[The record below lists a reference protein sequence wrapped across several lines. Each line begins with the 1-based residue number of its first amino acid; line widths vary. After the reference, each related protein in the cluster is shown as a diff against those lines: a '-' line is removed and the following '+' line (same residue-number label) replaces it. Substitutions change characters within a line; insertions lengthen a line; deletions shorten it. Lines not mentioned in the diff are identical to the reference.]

1 MSHRTV
7 TDVRRAVEALL
18 AWEGTAELTGSSRHE
33 AVAATCQQIA
43 VERARHAM
51 ETGLSDAERALLRV
65 IELDAMTRTRIETS
79 RAAIARTL
87 AHLEETSRAAIAKSL
102 ALLEA
107 SEPAAPG
114 PDVLTW
120 IPSQAAE

>member
-7 TDVRRAVEALL
+7 TDVRRALEALL
-18 AWEGTAELTGSSRHE
+18 AWECTAELTGSGRHE

-43 VERARHAM
+43 VERTRCAL
-51 ETGLSDAERALLRV
+51 ETTLSDAERALLRV
-65 IELDAMTRTRIETS
+65 IEMDAMTQTRIETT

-87 AHLEETSRAAIAKSL
+87 AR
-102 ALLEA
+102 LEA

>member
-18 AWEGTAELTGSSRHE
+18 AWEDTAALTGSSRHE
-33 AVAATCQQIA
+33 AVAAICQQIA
-43 VERARHAM
+43 VERARQAL
-51 ETGLSDAERALLRV
+51 ETALSDAERALLRV
-65 IELDAMTRTRIETS
+65 IELEAMTRTRIETS

-87 AHLEETSRAAIAKSL
+87 AR
-102 ALLEA
+102 LEA